1 MQYKDLKNTKDDNDD
16 DISVISM
23 LYRCSKDDL
32 IYLTFIKHFLSA
44 WLISLMAGIENNFIT
59 FK

>member
-32 IYLTFIKHFLSA
+32 IYLTFYQTFLSA
-44 WLISLMAGIENNFIT
+44 WLISLMAGDRE
-59 FK
+59 